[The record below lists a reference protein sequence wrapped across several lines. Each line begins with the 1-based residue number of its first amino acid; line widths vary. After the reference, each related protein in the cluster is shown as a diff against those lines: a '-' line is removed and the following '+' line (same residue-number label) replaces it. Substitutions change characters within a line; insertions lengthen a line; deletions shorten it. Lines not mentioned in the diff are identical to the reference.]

1 MNTKL
6 CSRYWLVSASLI
18 LAVAL
23 VLALGTVLAKATA
36 PPRSRAASLT
46 LPGGSTIS
54 GTLTSDDTWGPGVIT
69 VTGDIWINAGVTI
82 VITPGTTVRMALTDG
97 LSGGADPTRVEYIV
111 AGTLQAD
118 GPVTFTS
125 QSGTPA
131 CEDWVGIFF
140 NPGSSGHLDH
150 TVVEYGQHAIQIATT
165 NRITIANSTLRHNCH
180 KPPTGNAWGAGLV
193 LYDGTHL
200 VTNTVIHDNR
210 VETHSI
216 TATPGTWAE
225 GGGVHMVTPAGPT
238 LFENCTLYD
247 NHASNCQMGRGG
259 GDAGA
264 GALNVLT
271 ADPIIRHCEIYSNT
285 STADRRA
292 FGAGLYLGDSNAM
305 IEADSFIHDNQTSG
319 GTMAYGGG
327 ICLSEAGM
335 PAPTRPI
342 IRDSRVTS
350 NVVQIS
356 FPPPTY
362 VGPMKGIGGGVAFY
376 ENSQTRAVISNTL
389 ISGNTGSAMG
399 MDLCGGGIGM
409 AKGASADRFDG
420 NLIHD
425 NRLTSLPDPNI
436 VALGAGICLSSTN
449 RVTVTNNLIFDN
461 RIGSMGIAF
470 PRGGGIYAN
479 GANSYLVNNT
489 IVSNTALFNGQG
501 GGVYLA
507 DGVLSNTVV
516 VSNTALYFSADG
528 GGVYWAGG
536 SVGYNDVWGNSCLS
550 GTNYAI
556 GGSPRPPTD
565 IFADPLFIGSGDL
578 ATRYHL
584 QLNSPCIDAGTSA
597 GLVPGQDYDG
607 DLRPKG
613 SRHDIGFDE
622 AWVQRTYLPLV
633 LRSY

>member
-1 MNTKL
+1 MNTKP
-6 CSRYWLVSASLI
+6 CSRYWLVSASFMFAAVLI
-18 LAVAL
+18 LALGVA
-23 VLALGTVLAKATA
+23 LAKATA
-36 PPRSRAASLT
+36 PTRSRAAPLT

-54 GTLTSDDTWGPGVIT
+54 GILSSDDTWGPGVIT

-82 VITPGTTVRMALTDG
+82 VITPGTTVQMATTDG
-97 LSGGADPTRVEYIV
+97 ANLGVDANRVEYIV
-111 AGTLQAD
+111 TGTLQVD

-131 CEDWVGIFF
+131 CEDWVGIIF
-140 NPGSSGHLDH
+140 NSGSSGYLDH
-150 TVVEYGQHAIQIATT
+150 TVVEYGQHAVQIATT

-180 KPPTGNAWGAGLV
+180 KPPTGNARGAGLV
-193 LYDGTHL
+193 LYAGTHL

-238 LFENCTLYD
+238 LFANCKLYD
-247 NHASNCQMGRGG
+247 NHASNCQMGWGG

-292 FGAGLYLGDSNAM
+292 FGGGLYLGDSSTV
-305 IEADSFIHDNQTSG
+305 IEADTFIHDNVAAG

-335 PAPTRPI
+335 PAPTQPI
-342 IRDSRVTS
+342 IRDSRIMS
-350 NVVQIS
+350 NTVYIS
-356 FPPPTY
+356 GHPSG
-362 VGPMKGIGGGVAFY
+362 VRIASIGGGVAFY
-376 ENSQTRAVISNTL
+376 ENSHTRAVISNTL
-389 ISGNTGSAMG
+389 IGGNAASAFAS
-399 MDLCGGGIGM
+399 DTCGGGIGM
-409 AKGASADRFDG
+409 ARGASADRIDG
-420 NLIHD
+420 NLIQG
-425 NRLTSLPDPNI
+425 NRIGSSPDPNI
-436 VALGAGICLSSTN
+436 VALGGGVCLTSTN
-449 RVTVTNNLIFDN
+449 RVTVTNNLIFN
-461 RIGSMGIAF
+461 NQIGTMGV
-470 PRGGGIYAN
+470 PLSLGGGIYAK
-479 GANSYLVNNT
+479 GANSHLINNT
-489 IVSNTALFNGQG
+489 IVSNTALFSGQG

-536 SVGYNDVWGNSCLS
+536 SVGYNDVWSNFSPSGADYATGGNS
-550 GTNYAI
+550 
-556 GGSPRPPTD
+556 RPATD

-584 QLNSPCIDAGTSA
+584 QLNSPCIDAGTSV

-613 SRHDIGFDE
+613 NRHDIGFDE
-622 AWVQRTYLPLV
+622 VWGQRTYLPLV
-633 LRSY
+633 LRGH